1 MINAEILKLC
11 DSLRQT
17 LSPEFRVVPECDG
30 FVVLSHGE
38 ICGSD
43 RIANMWRDGPDLWHW
58 RSLYLERVLSGT
70 GGERDGKAEV
80 RKAVKNA
87 AEAKQNNIDFTWPV

>member
-11 DSLRQT
+11 NSLRQT
-17 LSPEFRVVPECDG
+17 LSPEFRVVLELDG

-43 RIANMWRDGPDLWHW
+43 RIANMWREVPGRWHW

-70 GGERDGKAEV
+70 GGARDGIAEV
-80 RKAVKNA
+80 KKAVKNA
-87 AEAKQNNIDFTWPV
+87 AEAKQNNINFTWAF